1 MSCEHR
7 QPAPATRN
15 CYTWKMLTLCLCS
28 QEPAKPRR
36 TTLPVFL
43 ERLVSSSLLKTVRQ
57 QNIDSWQLLLFLS
70 SQHETLHQ
78 HLLSHGY
85 VINQNKK
92 DRIFFFFKFSTSWF
106 MLSYHKLKDAF
117 FFFALYFH
125 CYFILKKSGEKVSEF
140 PVKRN
145 HHSLQYSFEN
155 LLISAQ
161 KLARA
166 VITQPDAAEDFRIAC
181 VPLSSD
187 SLLFLNGS
195 RFLWLAV
202 VVLGEC
208 LMLSVPVCT
217 KLISVPRTETLTWA
231 DRYETHGVGR
241 NKKRTLTE
249 ASCYHGRT
257 QPPPKLVD
265 KTFFWWGKTK
275 SEPASSK
282 HI

>member
-1 MSCEHR
+1 MDMS
-7 QPAPATRN
+7 
-15 CYTWKMLTLCLCS
+15 LT
-28 QEPAKPRR
+28 KTKR
-36 TTLPVFL
+36 TG
-43 ERLVSSSLLKTVRQ
+43 S
-57 QNIDSWQLLLFLS
+57 
-70 SQHETLHQ
+70 
-78 HLLSHGY
+78 
-85 VINQNKK
+85 
-92 DRIFFFFKFSTSWF
+92 FFFQIFHQ
-106 MLSYHKLKDAF
+106 LIYAF
-117 FFFALYFH
+117 LPQIKRCIFFFALYFH

-217 KLISVPRTETLTWA
+217 KLISVPRTETLT
-231 DRYETHGVGR
+231 
-241 NKKRTLTE
+241 
-249 ASCYHGRT
+249 
-257 QPPPKLVD
+257 
-265 KTFFWWGKTK
+265 
-275 SEPASSK
+275 
-282 HI
+282 